1 MHLHKV
7 VHRDI
12 KPENLLVTNDDH
24 VKIIDFGVAHLFETC
39 NNVEKELRDQ
49 LPVTTKPLNL
59 LTRTPTGLLR
69 NTAGTIYFYAPECT
83 TDEPYNTYAV
93 DVGVSFASHAQIW
106 AVGVTLYIMVVGKL
120 PLFNPD
126 LVSFFDDLV
135 AKEIE
140 YPASLSPE
148 LIYPLRDMV

>member
-24 VKIIDFGVAHLFETC
+24 VKIVDFGVAHLFETC

-49 LPVTTKPLNL
+49 LPV
-59 LTRTPTGLLR
+59 
-69 NTAGTIYFYAPECT
+69 TAGTIYFYAPECT

-148 LIYPLRDMV
+148 LTYPLRDMV